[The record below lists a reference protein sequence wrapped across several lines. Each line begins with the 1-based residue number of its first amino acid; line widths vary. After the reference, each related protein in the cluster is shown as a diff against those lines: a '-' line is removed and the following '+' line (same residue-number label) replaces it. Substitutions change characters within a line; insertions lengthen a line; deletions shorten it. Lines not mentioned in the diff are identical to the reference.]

1 MNPPVSSTVAGD
13 LTTKWRRI
21 AAGTAAVTIVQPV
34 KAATHPELTDPRLLP
49 TRCRLFRHSRVLV
62 AVAAEAEEEQAGAA
76 AVASEAGNPACS
88 CASRTTGL
96 NYRD

>member
-21 AAGTAAVTIVQPV
+21 AAVTTAVIEAVTIVQPV
-34 KAATHPELTDPRLLP
+34 KAATHLEVATHLRKLTDPRLLL

-62 AVAAEAEEEQAGAA
+62 AVVAGAEEEAGAG
-76 AVASEAGNPACS
+76 AVASEADNPA
-88 CASRTTGL
+88 
-96 NYRD
+96 